1 MKIENNKKPYG
12 LYAAAMLIPCVYLLV
27 WQLIQ
32 GHGFLTALPYYSD
45 ELGYWRIMFSID
57 NCGFGFGA
65 GGGFAGN
72 SAAIGPLG
80 SHGLSP
86 LLAWG
91 WYALLFTWRENSLF
105 AANFVMLTVSIG
117 VFMFTVK
124 PDTKRTLALSALLLL
139 YAPLFLYINTAMME
153 VPCAAAIIVY
163 TALYTRWRE
172 TRGKGVFAAALIL
185 GVYLGVL
192 RICYMILLLPLL
204 WEKWGFGFE
213 IKTLAKIAVLGVCT
227 LALYKVT
234 SLFITPYPDVFT
246 VVISKLPFKNMLSAL
261 LWHTLRNIR
270 IYFSGLFP
278 LNAESAFRWLYLGS
292 LAFFLYKSFAK
303 GEKKRLYLSFFAVF
317 AVMLAANI
325 VLYDVYGWLDYRAM
339 SPMLIFA
346 LMFVL
351 TDADSGKG
359 VRIAFVSAVA
369 AMLIVTFCTVIPDG
383 TFVHEERF
391 EKIPDRRAEFAEVFG
406 EEKASVSVMCEDGVF
421 ARLRDIPPQI
431 GVKWMKD
438 EGGVITSDTEFIM
451 IGGDDREV
459 SGEYEFVG
467 KPADKCY
474 VYKRT
479 GNG

>member
-1 MKIENNKKPYG
+1 MKIKADKRAYIP
-12 LYAAAMLIPCVYLLV
+12 YAAAMLIPCVYLLV

-105 AANFVMLTVSIG
+105 AANFAMLTVSIG

-163 TALYTRWRE
+163 TALYIRWRE
-172 TRGKGVFAAALIL
+172 TRGRGVFAAALIL

-192 RICYMILLLPLL
+192 RICYVILLLPLL

-213 IKTLAKIAVLGVCT
+213 IKTLAKIAVFAVFS
-227 LALYKVT
+227 LALYYVT
-234 SLFITPYPDVFT
+234 SLFITPYPDQFFGNAL
-246 VVISKLPFKNMLSAL
+246 KLPFKYMLSAIARHAL
-261 LWHTLRNIR
+261 QNTKV
-270 IYFSGLFP
+270 YFRGLFP
-278 LNAESAFRWLYLGS
+278 LNAESVFRWLYLGS
-292 LAFFLYKSFAK
+292 FAFFLYKSIAK
-303 GEKKRLYLSFFAVF
+303 GEK
-317 AVMLAANI
+317 
-325 VLYDVYGWLDYRAM
+325 
-339 SPMLIFA
+339 
-346 LMFVL
+346 
-351 TDADSGKG
+351 
-359 VRIAFVSAVA
+359 
-369 AMLIVTFCTVIPDG
+369 
-383 TFVHEERF
+383 
-391 EKIPDRRAEFAEVFG
+391 
-406 EEKASVSVMCEDGVF
+406 
-421 ARLRDIPPQI
+421 
-431 GVKWMKD
+431 
-438 EGGVITSDTEFIM
+438 
-451 IGGDDREV
+451 
-459 SGEYEFVG
+459 
-467 KPADKCY
+467 
-474 VYKRT
+474 
-479 GNG
+479 NGCI